1 MFASSST
8 QAAAWPS
15 PAPGNAN
22 ELPLVAARKAQAAAA
37 TPATPAV
44 ATAAEEGAAVE
55 ARQLQNPPQLPPL
68 P

>member
-37 TPATPAV
+37 TPAV

-55 ARQLQNPPQLPPL
+55 ARQLQNLPQLPPL